1 MPLDPDL
8 VFRLSNGAAL
18 LAWIALVGS
27 PGTAPRA
34 ATVRRVTGRWL
45 PLLFSGLYLA
55 MLAVHWRGEGGFG
68 SISEVQALFSVPG
81 ALVVGWV
88 HYLAFDLFVGSWIAE
103 RAAALRVPHVLVVPV
118 LLLTFL
124 FGPLGL
130 LAWALLRPKETFAC
144 TSR

>member
-8 VFRLSNGAAL
+8 VFRLTNGAAL

-27 PGTAPRA
+27 PGTAPWA

-45 PLLFSGLYLA
+45 PLLFSGVYLA

-68 SISEVQALFSVPG
+68 SIAEVRALFSVPG
-81 ALVVGWV
+81 ALVAGWV

-103 RAAALRVPHVLVVPV
+103 RAAALRVPHLLVVPV

-130 LAWALLRPKETFAC
+130 LAWALLRPKETLA
-144 TSR
+144 